1 MSSLKI
7 VRGPQRSA
15 ARVVI
20 YGTEAIGKST
30 LAIAFPKPLVLDTE
44 DGTKHLDC
52 ARVSCDE
59 WRTLTLAVAELAV
72 DAQGFQ
78 TVVIDSADWA
88 ERLLI
93 ESMLKGSGKKSIED
107 YGFGKGYVHLQ
118 EHVSRFLS
126 SCDKLV
132 AAGLNVVFVAHS
144 KVVRTSP
151 PDMSDGFDRY
161 ELKLTKQV
169 SPLIKEWCD
178 VLLFCN
184 YKMKLV
190 EGTDGRTKAVGGRE
204 RVMFSQRTAAWDA
217 KNRYHLPDEMPM
229 AIEQLAPV
237 LAGLRPAQDR
247 PSDKVATIAG
257 HIAKATAAAELRK
270 FRDRVTA
277 LADQGDISPS
287 DNEYLGG
294 LLDTRAADLETEVQH
309 A

>member
-1 MSSLKI
+1 
-7 VRGPQRSA
+7 
-15 ARVVI
+15 VVI
-20 YGTEAIGKST
+20 YGTEGIGKST
-30 LAIAFPKPLVLDTE
+30 LAVAFPRPLVLDTE
-44 DGTKHLDC
+44 EGTKHLDC
-52 ARVSCDE
+52 ARVSCDD
-59 WRTLTLAVAELAV
+59 WRTLTLAVAEMAV

-78 TVVIDSADWA
+78 TVVIDSVDRA

-93 ESMLKGSGKKSIED
+93 DSMLKGSGKKSIED

-132 AAGLNVVFVAHS
+132 AAGINVVLVAHS

-178 VLLFCN
+178 ALLFCN
-184 YKMKLV
+184 YKIKLV
-190 EGTDGRTKAVGGRE
+190 EGTDGRTKATGGRE

-229 AIEQLAPV
+229 AIEHLAPV
-237 LAGLRPAQDR
+237 LAGLRPVQDR
-247 PSDKVATIAG
+247 PSDKVAAIAG
-257 HIAKATAAAELRK
+257 YIAKATAAAELRK

-277 LADQGDISPS
+277 LVGQGDISPS
-287 DNEYLGG
+287 DSEYLGG
-294 LLDTRAADLETEVQH
+294 LLDTKAAEIESEVQH

>member
-20 YGTEAIGKST
+20 YGTEGIGKST
-30 LAIAFPKPLVLDTE
+30 LAVAFPRPLVLDTE
-44 DGTKHLDC
+44 EGTKHLDC

-88 ERLLI
+88 EKLLI
-93 ESMLKGSGKKSIED
+93 ESMLRASGKKSIED
-107 YGFGKGYVHLQ
+107 YGFGKGYTMLQ

-178 VLLFCN
+178 LLLFCN
-184 YKMKLV
+184 YKIKLV
-190 EGTDGRTKAVGGRE
+190 EGTDGRTKATGGRE

-217 KNRYHLPDEMPM
+217 KNRYHLPNEMPM
-229 AIEQLAPV
+229 AIEQLALV

-247 PSDKVATIAG
+247 QSDKVGTIAG
-257 HIAKATAAAELRK
+257 HIAKATSAAELRK
-270 FRDRVTA
+270 FRDRVTV
-277 LADQGDISPS
+277 LAGQGDISPS
-287 DNEYLGG
+287 DNEYLCG

>member
-20 YGTEAIGKST
+20 YGTEGIGKST
-30 LAIAFPKPLVLDTE
+30 LAVAFPRPLVLDTE
-44 DGTKHLDC
+44 EGTKHLDC

-59 WRTLTLAVAELAV
+59 WRTLTLAVAEISV

-78 TVVIDSADWA
+78 TVVIDSVDWA
-88 ERLLI
+88 EKLLI

-132 AAGLNVVFVAHS
+132 AAGINVVLVAHS

-178 VLLFCN
+178 LLLFCN
-184 YKMKLV
+184 YKIKLI
-190 EGTDGRTKAVGGRE
+190 EGTDGRTKATGGRE

-229 AIEQLAPV
+229 AIEHLAPV
-237 LAGLRPAQDR
+237 LAGLRPVQDR

-287 DNEYLGG
+287 DSEYLCG

>member
-20 YGTEAIGKST
+20 YGTEGIGKST
-30 LAIAFPKPLVLDTE
+30 LAVSFPRPLVLDTE
-44 DGTKHLDC
+44 EGTKHLDC
-52 ARVSCDE
+52 ARVSCDD

-88 ERLLI
+88 EKLLI
-93 ESMLKGSGKKSIED
+93 ESMLKASGKKSIED
-107 YGFGKGYVHLQ
+107 YGFGKGYTMLQ

-178 VLLFCN
+178 LLLFCN
-184 YKMKLV
+184 YKIKLV
-190 EGTDGRTKAVGGRE
+190 EGTDGRTKATGGRE

-229 AIEQLAPV
+229 AIEHLAPV

-247 PSDKVATIAG
+247 PSDKVATIAAY
-257 HIAKATAAAELRK
+257 IAKATAAAELRK

-277 LADQGDISPS
+277 LAGQGDISPS
-287 DNEYLGG
+287 DNEYLCG
-294 LLDTRAADLETEVQH
+294 LLGTRSAELETEVQH